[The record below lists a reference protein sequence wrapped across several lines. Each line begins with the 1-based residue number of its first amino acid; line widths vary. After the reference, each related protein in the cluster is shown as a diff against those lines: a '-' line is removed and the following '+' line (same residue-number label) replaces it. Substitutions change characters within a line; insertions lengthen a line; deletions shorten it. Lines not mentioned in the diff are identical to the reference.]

1 MKHFINTRYSNG
13 YLQAKYTMLA
23 FAPTFEEVTCHNRVN
38 DDTEGEDE
46 GQKPRTREVYLL
58 KSLCLEEEESLSL
71 FFFLQGVRASR
82 VVLTPI

>member
-1 MKHFINTRYSNG
+1 
-13 YLQAKYTMLA
+13 MLA

-82 VVLTPI
+82 VVLTPM